1 MTISSPANEA
11 HDSETPSAMAVTNGV
26 SCARSLTWIS
36 VGPDEPSMTCTTIQR
51 PSSETTVTG
60 IW

>member
-1 MTISSPANEA
+1 
-11 HDSETPSAMAVTNGV
+11 MAVTNGV
-26 SCARSLTWIS
+26 SRCRSLTWIA